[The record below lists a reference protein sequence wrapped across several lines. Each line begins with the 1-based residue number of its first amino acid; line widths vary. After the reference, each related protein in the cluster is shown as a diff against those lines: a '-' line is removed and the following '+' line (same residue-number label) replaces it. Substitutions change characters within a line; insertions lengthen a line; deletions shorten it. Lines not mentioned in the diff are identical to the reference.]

1 MTTSAERMRAWR
13 GPAILSF
20 GFRPFFLAG
29 AAWAAL
35 SMALWLGMLTGAL
48 SLPTHL
54 DPVSWHAHE
63 FLFGYLGAV
72 AAGFLLTAVPNW
84 TGRLPVVGWPLAGL
98 AGLWLAGRVA
108 MAVSGAMPPA
118 LAAAIDLA
126 FPLAMTVL
134 LLREVVA
141 GGNWHNLP
149 VVGILALLLVGN
161 AAFHWQAW
169 EDGYAARG
177 PGLRL
182 GLAAAVMLIAL
193 IGGRIVPSFTRNWL
207 VRAGHSARPA
217 PPMGRFD
224 KAALAVLL
232 GALLLWLGWPMA
244 PATGAA
250 LLLAGAMHLARLAR
264 WSGGHTG
271 AEPLV
276 WVLHVGY
283 AFVPA
288 GALALGAAVLWPGLL
303 APAAAQHL
311 WMAGAIGTM
320 TLAVMTRAT
329 LGHTGQELR
338 AGPGTVAIYLGVIAA
353 TLLRFASG
361 WMPAWNMPIYWLVG
375 ALWLG
380 AFAGFCVGYGA
391 ALVQRRKAG

>member
-1 MTTSAERMRAWR
+1 MTTSAAQMRAWR

-29 AAWAAL
+29 AAWAVL
-35 SMALWLGMLTGAL
+35 SMALWLGMLTGAVT
-48 SLPTHL
+48 LPTHL

-84 TGRLPVVGWPLAGL
+84 TGRLPILGWPLAAL
-98 AGLWLAGRVA
+98 ATLWLAGRAA
-108 MAVSGAMPPA
+108 MALSGLVPLA
-118 LAAAIDLA
+118 LAVALDLA
-126 FPLAMTVL
+126 FPLAVTAL
-134 LLREVVA
+134 LLREVAA
-141 GGNWHNLP
+141 GGNWRNLP
-149 VVGILALLLVGN
+149 VVGILALLLAGN

-169 EDGYAARG
+169 GDGYAAQG

-182 GLAAAVMLIAL
+182 GLAAAVMLLAL

-207 VRAGHSARPA
+207 AREGREARPA
-217 PPMGRFD
+217 PPMSGFD
-224 KAALAVLL
+224 RLALAVLL
-232 GALLLWLGWPMA
+232 GALVLWLGWPVA
-244 PATGAA
+244 PATGGA
-250 LLLAGAMHLARLAR
+250 LLLAGVLHVARLGR
-264 WSGGHTG
+264 WSGRHTG

-276 WVLHVGY
+276 WILHAGY

-288 GALALGAAVLWPGLL
+288 GALVLGAAVLWPVLL

-329 LGHTGQELR
+329 LGHTGQALH
-338 AGPGTVAIYLGVIAA
+338 AGPGTVAIYLAVICAA
-353 TLLRFASG
+353 LLRAGSG
-361 WMPAWNMPIYWLVG
+361 WGPAWETQLQWLAA
-375 ALWLG
+375 ALWIV
-380 AFAGFCVGYGA
+380 AFAGFCAVYGPLLLRA
-391 ALVQRRKAG
+391 RKAH